1 MKIEFIAPFNKAWN
15 RMKAALFNP
24 FDLQKWGII
33 GFNAFLAGLLDGNGG
48 GGGGGGGDNGGSLRE
63 LISFPREAWNWL
75 TGHPWIF
82 AAIVLGVIIAAAI
95 FLALLWLSSRGK
107 FMFLD
112 NIIRDRAEVKKPWN
126 NYSRE
131 GNSLFLWRL
140 GYAIVLFA
148 LILIFLV
155 FIFLSLSA
163 LYESGNEEISLPF
176 ILLAGLSF
184 GFVMLV
190 MVYIAFFLDSF
201 VVPIMYK
208 HRLSST
214 KAWGRFLS
222 LFGKHPF
229 HFIWFG
235 VLVFVIMIIFIIA
248 VVLAGLLTCCVGWI
262 ILVIPYVGTVVTLPV
277 WYTLRAFSV
286 EFLAQFGDDYRL
298 FPSGSTTETK
308 KNSR

>member
-1 MKIEFIAPFNKAWN
+1 
-15 RMKAALFNP
+15 MKAALFNP

-33 GFNAFLAGLLDGNGG
+33 GFNAFLAGLLDGTGG
-48 GGGGGGGDNGGSLRE
+48 GGGGGASDNGGSLRE
-63 LISFPREAWNWL
+63 FISFPREAWNWL
-75 TGHPWIF
+75 AGHPWIF
-82 AAIVLGVIIAAAI
+82 AAIVLGIIIAAAI

-112 NIIRDRAEVKKPWN
+112 NVIRDRAEVKKPWAH
-126 NYSRE
+126 YSRE

-140 GYAIVLFA
+140 GYAIVLFI

-208 HRLSST
+208 HQLSST
-214 KAWGRFLS
+214 KAWGWFLA
-222 LFGKHPF
+222 LFGKQPF

-235 VLVFVIMIIFIIA
+235 VLVFIIMLIFVIA

-262 ILVIPYVGTVVTLPV
+262 ILIIPYVGTVVTLPV

-298 FPSGSTTETK
+298 FPSGSKPEAK
-308 KNSR
+308 KA

>member
-1 MKIEFIAPFNKAWN
+1 
-15 RMKAALFNP
+15 MKAALFNP

-48 GGGGGGGDNGGSLRE
+48 GGGGSGSDNGGSLRE
-63 LISFPREAWNWL
+63 FISFPRDAWNWL
-75 TGHPWIF
+75 AGHPWIF
-82 AAIVLGVIIAAAI
+82 AAIVLGIIIAAAI

-112 NIIRDRAEVKKPWN
+112 NVIRDRAEVKKPWTH
-126 NYSRE
+126 YSRE

-140 GYAIVLFA
+140 GYAIVLFI

-190 MVYIAFFLDSF
+190 MVSIAFFLDSF

-208 HRLSST
+208 HKLSST
-214 KAWGRFLS
+214 KAWGRFLP

-235 VLVFVIMIIFIIA
+235 VLVFVIMLIFVIA

-262 ILVIPYVGTVVTLPV
+262 ILIIPYVGTVVTLPV

-298 FPSGSTTETK
+298 FPSGSKPEAK
-308 KNSR
+308 KA